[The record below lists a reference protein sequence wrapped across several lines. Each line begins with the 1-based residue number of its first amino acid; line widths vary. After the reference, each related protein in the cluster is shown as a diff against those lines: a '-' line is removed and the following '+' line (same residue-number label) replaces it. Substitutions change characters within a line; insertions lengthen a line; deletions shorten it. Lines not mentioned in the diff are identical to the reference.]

1 MDYMQLLHVLLHVD
15 QSLGMLIEQYGT
27 LIYMVLFLIVFCETG
42 LVVFPFLPGDS
53 LLFIAGAFCAT
64 GAMNIWLLLVLLLIA
79 AILGNSVNY
88 SIGRMLG
95 QRVYTMNSR
104 WINPES
110 IRKTHAFYE
119 KHGGKTL
126 VIARFTPIV
135 RTFAPFIA
143 GVSEM
148 TMTKFQIFNVI
159 GALLWVVSLLAS
171 GYLFGHIPFVREH
184 LNTMVLIGI
193 GTAILPLLA
202 LGGWHVYKRLRPK
215 NA

>member
-1 MDYMQLLHVLLHVD
+1 MQLLHVLLHVD

-64 GAMNIWLLLVLLLIA
+64 GAMHFWLLLVLLVVA
-79 AILGNSVNY
+79 AVLGNTVNY
-88 SIGRMLG
+88 WIGRKIG
-95 QRVYTMNSR
+95 QRVYTTNIR
-104 WINPES
+104 WINPDS

-143 GVSEM
+143 GVSVM
-148 TMTKFQIFNVI
+148 TFPKFQFFNVI
-159 GALLWVVSLLAS
+159 GAVLWVAGLLAC
-171 GYLFGHIPFVREH
+171 GYWFGHIPLVREH
-184 LNTMVLIGI
+184 LNTIVLLGI
-193 GTAILPLLA
+193 VMAILPLVA
-202 LGGWHVYKRLRPK
+202 LGAWHIYRKLRMKRT
-215 NA
+215 

>member
-148 TMTKFQIFNVI
+148 TMTKFQVFNVI

-193 GTAILPLLA
+193 GTAILPLVA

>member
-148 TMTKFQIFNVI
+148 TMTKFQVFNVI
-159 GALLWVVSLLAS
+159 GALLWVVSLLTS

-193 GTAILPLLA
+193 GTAILPLVA

>member
-1 MDYMQLLHVLLHVD
+1 MQLLHVLLHVD

-64 GAMNIWLLLVLLLIA
+64 GAMHFWLLLVLLVVA
-79 AILGNSVNY
+79 AVLGNTVNY
-88 SIGRMLG
+88 WIGRKIG
-95 QRVYTMNSR
+95 QRVYTTNIR
-104 WINPES
+104 WINPDS

-143 GVSEM
+143 GVSVM
-148 TMTKFQIFNVI
+148 TFPKFQFFNVI
-159 GALLWVVSLLAS
+159 GAVLWVAGLLAC
-171 GYLFGHIPFVREH
+171 GYWFGHIPLVREH
-184 LNTMVLIGI
+184 LNTIVLLGI
-193 GTAILPLLA
+193 VMAILPLVA
-202 LGGWHVYKRLRPK
+202 LGAWHIYRKLRIKRT
-215 NA
+215 